1 MSVTNVGIKLT
12 LDGAAQAEAGLRR
25 VKGGM
30 DAIGSAADSVRGA
43 LQQLAGAFAGV
54 VSVRA
59 FVQAADAVTQL
70 QNQLRLATGSAQA
83 ASAAYYQLF
92 EIAQRSRVSFT
103 ELGGTFA
110 SIARASES
118 LGLSQQQLLR
128 LTETIGNA
136 ITVGGQSAQASQAA
150 LTQLSQ
156 ALASGVLR
164 GEELNSILEQAPR
177 LARAL
182 ADGLGVSTGALRK
195 MGEEGELTAERVIG
209 ALQSQASVL
218 SNEVTS
224 SVVTV
229 GQAFTQLQ
237 NSATALVGEIDR
249 VSGSSVTLA
258 GVAQAA
264 SESLDNIARAFR
276 DTQSAGQQVNVF
288 ADAIAVVFESVAVV
302 GVNLAY
308 VIRQIGNE
316 IGGLAAQAA
325 AVARLDFSAAREIG
339 RMMREDAAAARR
351 EVDALSERIL
361 NSRRLA
367 EQARKSLQGVDTRAE
382 DARLA
387 RYAKQAEGVRKVG
400 VAAADTRKKVKDLGD
415 EFAAQREAA
424 KAWAD
429 AYQDFTRIAAQATA
443 ESLGLTKAQ
452 ARLVEFLGSP
462 AYANASEPMRQLAL
476 EQAYAAIT
484 AEQNAAAQE
493 QQAKALEAAAK
504 AEAERIE
511 ALERSAESTE
521 EQLQRLLDEERALV
535 IAAERNITLAQ
546 AIEEVSIARLRE
558 RQAAMMAEGGRD
570 AEVLAIQREI
580 DARKKLSEAIG
591 RKEAREAAAESAK
604 DAAREWQRTAEDIER
619 SLTDAL
625 MRGFESGKDF
635 ARNLRDTVVNM
646 FKSLVL
652 RPVIQAIVAP
662 VAGGLTSLFGLPS
675 TANAA
680 TGGSGAFG
688 LASGLKSVYD
698 SIVGGFTSLGNS
710 VAFAAQD
717 IGAWLVNNTTGVLN
731 KFGGSLMSN
740 AGTLGTVGSYLG
752 GAGAGLALGNLIS
765 GGYSA
770 IGKSGN
776 TANVAGTAIG
786 AFFGG
791 PIGAAIGGAIG
802 GLFNRAFGRK
812 APVTTGSGITGTFS
826 TEGASVQN
834 FQEWFQKG
842 GWFRSDKRGVNYSA
856 VSNELDNFLD
866 QSLRQVTMATKMYA
880 NVLGLNADAVNGITQ
895 SVRISLMGLNAEQQQ
910 EAVLRA
916 LSAFGDRL
924 ADAYVN
930 PFRRASE
937 TSGEALSRLA
947 NSLVAVNRVFDTLN
961 QTLLQASLAGGNA
974 ASELLDVFGGQEA
987 FVQLTSAYYQAF
999 YSEAERAE
1007 VATRQLSE
1015 ALKNMG
1021 LTLPATRAE
1030 FRALV
1035 ESQNLYTDAG
1045 RNTYAA
1051 LLNLAGAF
1059 DAVQTGAQNVS
1070 NTLRELASQVTSA
1083 FEPLRGRISGAR
1095 GDVASAISDI
1105 TGRAILSPDQIRA
1118 SIRAAMVS
1126 APSTEGLADSAAQVA
1141 AAEARL
1147 AQMNSASAQ
1156 AAARANQERAR
1167 LAELQAALGATQ
1179 GQLASLAAP
1188 QNQFISVRRG
1198 PFGLRRRTIERPGY
1212 QQELAA
1218 FNARSAELQ
1227 AQIWSLSGA
1236 VSQQQ
1241 AIYNDAAAAAQ
1252 FYTQQLEAAKVALK
1266 AAQQAQV
1273 VAQEAYARGVRQ
1285 FIIDAGKSVDKLTE
1299 LRQGVL
1305 AYYES
1310 QRELAEAMLG
1320 SAARLREAAGAVRF
1334 GQLSAQEA
1342 SGQLLAQFQQNY
1354 SMALATTGVTRAQY
1368 ADRLSEALPQLS
1380 ESLRSSSMTR
1390 EDWIVAT
1397 ARLVGQAN
1405 TVASLL
1411 EQSAPKDY
1419 EAESL
1424 ALLGDIDQALA
1435 SIEASAASAEKIIS
1449 DAIYETGAQNLTGLR
1464 AIVATLRGESA
1475 PRFALG
1481 GQHSG
1486 GIRLVGENGPELE
1499 VTGPARYWSYEQT
1512 RRLMG
1517 GASSDEAT
1525 ANEVRA
1531 LREENRAQAGA
1542 MVALQQRLIKLL
1554 ERWDGQGLPEAR
1566 VVA

>member
-1 MSVTNVGIKLT
+1 MSSVTNVGIKLT

-25 VKGGM
+25 VQGGM
-30 DAIGSAADSVRGA
+30 AALGTTAESVRGA
-43 LQQLAGAFAGV
+43 MQQLAGAFAGV

-70 QNQLRLATGSAQA
+70 QNQLRLATGSTQA
-83 ASAAYYQLF
+83 ATAAYQQLF

-110 SIARASES
+110 TITRATES
-118 LGLSQQQLLR
+118 LGLSQQQLLGV
-128 LTETIGNA
+128 TEAIGNA
-136 ITVGGQSAQASQAA
+136 ITVSGSSAAASQAA
-150 LTQLSQ
+150 LVQLGQ
-156 ALASGVLR
+156 GLAAGALR
-164 GEELNSILEQAPR
+164 GEELNSILEQTPR

-182 ADGLGVSTGALRK
+182 ADGLGVSVGQLRK
-195 MGEEGELTAERVIG
+195 LGEEGKLTAEAVIA

-218 SNEVTS
+218 ANEVTS

-249 VSGSSVTLA
+249 VSGSSATLA
-258 GVAQAA
+258 GVVQAA

-276 DTQSAGQQVNVF
+276 DTQSEGQQVNVF
-288 ADAIAVVFESVAVV
+288 ADAIAVVFETVAVI
-302 GVNLAY
+302 GVNVAY
-308 VIRQIGNE
+308 VIKQIGVE

-339 RMMREDAAAARR
+339 RLMREDAAAARR

-361 NSRRLA
+361 NQRRLA
-367 EQARKSLQGVDTRAE
+367 EQARQSLQGVDTRAE

-387 RYAKQAEGVRKVG
+387 RLAQSATSAFSKIVTGSNEAKK
-400 VAAADTRKKVKDLGD
+400 AADDFAKSVERGVKLYGDLTAQDGGLAADFAEQWKDLS
-415 EFAAQREAA
+415 AAFQAGKINLE
-424 KAWAD
+424 
-429 AYQDFTRIAAQATA
+429 QLTAAQA
-443 ESLGLTKAQ
+443 LL
-452 ARLVEFLGSP
+452 
-462 AYANASEPMRQLAL
+462 L
-476 EQAYAAIT
+476 EQQPFAKELAKEQ
-484 AEQNAAAQE
+484 AEALK
-493 QQAKALEAAAK
+493 QQAKAAEDLAK
-504 AEAERIE
+504 AEFERIE
-511 ALERSAESTE
+511 ALERNAASAE
-521 EQLQRLLDEERALV
+521 EQLQRLLDEERTLV

-546 AIEEVSIARLRE
+546 AIEEVAIARLRE
-558 RQAAMMAEGGRD
+558 QQAALMREGDRD

-580 DARKKLSEAIG
+580 DARKKLAEAIG
-591 RKEAREAAAESAK
+591 RKEARDAATESAK
-604 DAAREWQRTAEDIER
+604 DAAREWERTAENIER

-625 MRGFESGKDF
+625 LRGFESGKDF

-646 FKSLVL
+646 FQSMVL
-652 RPVIQAIVAP
+652 RPVIQAVVAP
-662 VAGGLTSLFGLPS
+662 VAGGLTSMFGLPG
-675 TANAA
+675 TANA
-680 TGGSGAFG
+680 GQLGNSMGI
-688 LASGLKSVYD
+688 ASGIKSVYD
-698 SIVGGFTSLGNS
+698 TIVGGFTSLGNS

-731 KFGGSLMSN
+731 RFGGSLMSN

-752 GAGAGLALGNLIS
+752 GVGAGLALGNLIS

-802 GLFNRAFGRK
+802 GLVNRAFGRK
-812 APVTTGSGITGTFS
+812 APVTTGSGIIGTFS
-826 TEGASVQN
+826 TEGADVQQY
-834 FQEWFQKG
+834 QEWFSKG
-842 GWFRSDKRGVNYSA
+842 GWFRSDKSGVNYSA
-856 VSNELDNFLD
+856 VSAELDDFLD
-866 QSLRQVTMATKMYA
+866 QSLRQITMATKMYA
-880 NVLGLNADAVNGITQ
+880 SVLGLNADAVNGITQ
-895 SVRISLMGLNAEQQQ
+895 SVKISLMGLNAEQQQ
-910 EAVLRA
+910 EAVLKA

-937 TSGEALSRLA
+937 TSGEALARLA
-947 NSLVAVNRVFDTLN
+947 NSLVTVNQVFDTLN
-961 QTLLQASLAGGNA
+961 QTLLHASLVGGDA
-974 ASELLDVFGGQEA
+974 ASKLLDAFGGADA
-987 FVQLTSAYYQAF
+987 FTQSTSAYYQAF
-999 YSEAERAE
+999 YSDAER
-1007 VATRQLSE
+1007 VDTATRQLSF
-1015 ALKNMG
+1015 ALESMG
-1021 LTLPATRAE
+1021 LVLPRTRAE

-1035 ESQNLYTDAG
+1035 EAQDLYSDSG
-1045 RNTYAA
+1045 RQTYAA
-1051 LLNLAGAF
+1051 LLKLAPVF
-1059 DAVQTGAQNVS
+1059 NEIQTAAESFAN
-1070 NTLRELASQVTSA
+1070 A
-1083 FEPLRGRISGAR
+1083 FEAALRGVFDGLNESVRRTRQS
-1095 GDVASAISDI
+1095 VASAREDI
-1105 TGRAILSPDQIRA
+1105 AGRAIMDPDQIRNA
-1118 SIRAAMVS
+1118 IQAAMVT
-1126 APSTEGLADSAAQVA
+1126 APSTSGLTAADALVANRQGSVNTLTGLSDAANATAQQQLAALQARQAELAGAQQSLANLDASRQARRDEFNRIWLGRIGSYRWRLSLGDVYRQEEAQYQQQAEGLRAYIAA
-1141 AAEARL
+1141 
-1147 AQMNSASAQ
+1147 
-1156 AAARANQERAR
+1156 
-1167 LAELQAALGATQ
+1167 
-1179 GQLASLAAP
+1179 
-1188 QNQFISVRRG
+1188 
-1198 PFGLRRRTIERPGY
+1198 
-1212 QQELAA
+1212 
-1218 FNARSAELQ
+1218 
-1227 AQIWSLSGA
+1227 LSGA
-1236 VSQQQ
+1236 VATQQS
-1241 AIYNDAAAAAQ
+1241 IYDTAAASAANYSAQLTAAQ
-1252 FYTQQLEAAKVALK
+1252 AALESSL
-1266 AAQQAQV
+1266 AAQQTAREQ
-1273 VAQEAYARGVRQ
+1273 YAASVREY
-1285 FIIDAGKSVDKLTE
+1285 IAAAGRSVETLSS
-1299 LRQGVL
+1299 LRQSVVD
-1305 AYYES
+1305 YYES

-1320 SAARLREAAGAVRF
+1320 SAARLRDAAGAVRF

-1342 SGQLLAQFQQNY
+1342 SGQLLAQFQQDY

-1368 ADRLSEALPQLS
+1368 ADRLASALPQLS

-1411 EQSAPKDY
+1411 EQSAPRDY

-1481 GQHSG
+1481 GQHAG

-1531 LREENRAQAGA
+1531 LREEQRAQAGA
-1542 MVALQQRLIKLL
+1542 MVALQQRFIKLL
-1554 ERWDGQGLPEAR
+1554 ERWDVQGLPEER
-1566 VVA
+1566 VTA